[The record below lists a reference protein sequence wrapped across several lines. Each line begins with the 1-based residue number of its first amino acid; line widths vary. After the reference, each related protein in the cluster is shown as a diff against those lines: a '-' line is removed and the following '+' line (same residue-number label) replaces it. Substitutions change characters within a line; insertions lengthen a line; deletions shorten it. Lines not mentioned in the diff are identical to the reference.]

1 MSPMPRLVKECFIKD
16 LLIIKPFKS
25 RYLESSAND
34 LSINCPMNRENPDLR
49 VEFEKLDANGGGVNS
64 GIDSMEAQK
73 MCFKRMKTELDTSRS
88 KLWSHR

>member
-1 MSPMPRLVKECFIKD
+1 
-16 LLIIKPFKS
+16 
-25 RYLESSAND
+25 
-34 LSINCPMNRENPDLR
+34 MNRDNPDLR